1 MHKKSSMRSVHVKL
15 PLHGLEPQL
24 SISEA
29 KKKLLSLNPKLF
41 IIIIISDLIISRKD
55 CVLFLAWS
63 SSLETLQ
70 TF

>member
-29 KKKLLSLNPKLF
+29 KKKLLSFNPKLF
-41 IIIIISDLIISRKD
+41 ILDEKR
-55 CVLFLAWS
+55 FLK
-63 SSLETLQ
+63 T
-70 TF
+70 

>member
-41 IIIIISDLIISRKD
+41 IIIISDLIISRKD